1 MHYQYNP
8 SSEKELFA
16 LRVYNI
22 LVENFSQTFFV
33 GGMIRD
39 LLLHKP
45 VTDIDIATEVTPDT
59 IIALLEQHSIT
70 LDDANKQFGI
80 TVAKNNDTEIEIAT
94 LRTDTY
100 TGSRYPKV
108 TFTTD
113 VQQDSTR
120 RDFTINSLYFK
131 AKTGEILDFHNG
143 VMDIENKVLRFIGD
157 TLKRIEEDPLR
168 IVRAYRFHFTLQFA
182 FAPDTEIILQH
193 NLHLLK
199 NISAQRIETE
209 LQKCNNEVKNKIVAL
224 MHKNT

>member
-80 TVAKNNDTEIEIAT
+80 TVAKNNV
-94 LRTDTY
+94 
-100 TGSRYPKV
+100 PW
-108 TFTTD
+108 
-113 VQQDSTR
+113 
-120 RDFTINSLYFK
+120 YF
-131 AKTGEILDFHNG
+131 D
-143 VMDIENKVLRFIGD
+143 
-157 TLKRIEEDPLR
+157 
-168 IVRAYRFHFTLQFA
+168 
-182 FAPDTEIILQH
+182 
-193 NLHLLK
+193 
-199 NISAQRIETE
+199 QR
-209 LQKCNNEVKNKIVAL
+209 
-224 MHKNT
+224 